1 MLKVLST
8 KYANVTI
15 EAIELYKS
23 LCVECLKKRK
33 RRAVKG
39 VVVRPILSRDYGSHG
54 QDRTLRSSD
63 NGLLYRPRTSS
74 DFESNCFRS
83 AAPLSGTHCL
93 LLLRLL
99 IVLVLLGLDLKLTYP
114 QKPMPPSVS
123 VSQRL

>member
-74 DFESNCFRS
+74 DFESYCFRS
-83 AAPLSGTHCL
+83 AAPTIWNSLSVTTRTANSIGTFRS
-93 LLLRLL
+93 RLKT
-99 IVLVLLGLDLKLTYP
+99 DLFAKAYAA
-114 QKPMPPSVS
+114 
-123 VSQRL
+123 